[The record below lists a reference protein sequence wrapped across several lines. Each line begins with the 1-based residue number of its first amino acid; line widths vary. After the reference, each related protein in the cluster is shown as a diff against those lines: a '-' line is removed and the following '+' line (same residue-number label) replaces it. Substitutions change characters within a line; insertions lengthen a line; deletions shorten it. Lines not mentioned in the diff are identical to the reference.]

1 VKILNVI
8 SLELVLKRLLISLGV
23 ILFIRIGS
31 FLPVPGINHT
41 DLALY
46 IEANPVA
53 KNLVSTFSGDNTFVI
68 GLFTLNIFPY
78 INASILVQLI
88 IAFSPSLS
96 KLQKE
101 GDFDDKHLAWVIPIR
116 NCRVIIAN
124 EVDKKKNKKNINVN
138 TKLIKSLAS
147 GGDRIDGRL
156 LHENSFSFTPNFTIF
171 ICSNDG
177 LKVDEDCQD
186 VFENYE
192 EFSYKSKFV
201 KEEDLVEGCSFL
213 KLKDENIKSL
223 IEEPRIYNAYLH
235 YILNSFNNPRLK
247 TPDSVKI
254 STEIS
259 KGETVMKI
267 EDFII
272 KNFKTTHEKNDRLHT
287 LKIQEICNENGYK
300 IELIDCGR
308 IMSRIGIGRY
318 NEKCSVDKIRKSG
331 YEYIKYIGTD

>member
-1 VKILNVI
+1 MYCYFMM
-8 SLELVLKRLLISLGV
+8 LI
-23 ILFIRIGS
+23 
-31 FLPVPGINHT
+31 
-41 DLALY
+41 
-46 IEANPVA
+46 ANR
-53 KNLVSTFSGDNTFVI
+53 
-68 GLFTLNIFPY
+68 
-78 INASILVQLI
+78 Q
-88 IAFSPSLS
+88 
-96 KLQKE
+96 E
-101 GDFDDKHLAWVIPIR
+101 RVIPIR

-259 KGETVMKI
+259 KGETIMKI

-331 YEYIKYIGTD
+331 YEYIKYIGT